1 MVVLDANG
9 NVKQDTGYITTEA
22 SKYKDWKYTP
32 MYVLELTKAFMEKSK
47 AVSGSKIR
55 TITVTDYQDLL
66 RQLKNN
72 PDQQKI
78 QMLGEEIAPALKEM
92 EQMISQG
99 QKQFVVYDISTSV
112 VAIEFDQGKGEV
124 EAVVYSPVGKTG
136 YDISGICYK

>member
-1 MVVLDANG
+1 MRSRHHFQN
-9 NVKQDTGYITTEA
+9 N
-22 SKYKDWKYTP
+22 
-32 MYVLELTKAFMEKSK
+32 
-47 AVSGSKIR
+47 
-55 TITVTDYQDLL
+55 LL